1 MPASRR
7 TLRAAGLT
15 PAAAAPARLRVGI
28 VGAGRVGAVLGAAL
42 AAAGHDVVA
51 AAGLSTASAE
61 RAARLLPGVPLLP
74 TDEVVAASDLVVLAV
89 PDDTLPGLVAGLAET
104 GVWRAGQ
111 LTFHTSGAHGL
122 AVLAPAERA
131 GVLPLA
137 LHPAMTFT
145 GTPEDA
151 DRLIG
156 APFGVTSHPAHRA
169 VAETLV
175 LEMGGEPF
183 FVAEADRRLY
193 HAALVTGANHLVTL
207 VAEAADLLRPPASA
221 DPARVLGPLLT
232 AALDN
237 GLRRGDRGLTGP
249 VSRGDVGTVADH
261 LADAQRACPRLGGRL
276 RRHGPADDGA
286 RAGQRAAQ
294 AARGRPAAR
303 PALRRRRHDQLAVTA
318 DDLPGR
324 RRARWPTC
332 AGCATD
338 LPGPVAL
345 VPTMGAL
352 HEGHRA
358 ARPRGAGA
366 RRERRRLGVRQPH
379 PVRPRRGL
387 RPLPAHLGRRPR
399 RPRRGGR
406 RPGVPPRRST
416 TSTRPARSASRST
429 PVRWERARGR
439 GAARATSPAC

>member
-1 MPASRR
+1 MPAARR
-7 TLRAAGLT
+7 MLRAAGLS
-15 PAAAAPARLRVGI
+15 PADTAPARLRVGI

-42 AAAGHDVVA
+42 TAAGHDVVA

-74 TDEVVAASDLVVLAV
+74 ADEVVAAADLVVLAV
-89 PDDTLPGLVAGLAET
+89 PDDTLAGLVAGLAGT

-122 AVLAPAERA
+122 AVLAPAEQA

-151 DRLIG
+151 DRLVG
-156 APFGVTSHPAHRA
+156 APFGVTGRPEYRA

-207 VAEAADLLRPPASA
+207 VAEAADLLRSA
-221 DPARVLGPLLT
+221 GVGDPARVLGPLLT

-249 VSRGDVGTVADH
+249 VSRGDVGTVAAH
-261 LADAQRACPRLGGRL
+261 LQTLTERAPSSVDAY
-276 RRHGPADDGA
+276 
-286 RAGQRAAQ
+286 
-294 AARGRPAAR
+294 
-303 PALRRRRHDQLAVTA
+303 
-318 DDLPGR
+318 
-324 RRARWPTC
+324 
-332 AGCATD
+332 
-338 LPGPVAL
+338 VAL
-345 VPTMGAL
+345 A
-352 HEGHRA
+352 
-358 ARPRGAGA
+358 
-366 RRERRRLGVRQPH
+366 
-379 PVRPRRGL
+379 
-387 RPLPAHLGRRPR
+387 
-399 RPRRGGR
+399 
-406 RPGVPPRRST
+406 RRST
-416 TSTRPARSASRST
+416 ERQLAAGRLKRHEGAPLLDLLGGVRDEDPAGSR
-429 PVRWERARGR
+429 
-439 GAARATSPAC
+439 